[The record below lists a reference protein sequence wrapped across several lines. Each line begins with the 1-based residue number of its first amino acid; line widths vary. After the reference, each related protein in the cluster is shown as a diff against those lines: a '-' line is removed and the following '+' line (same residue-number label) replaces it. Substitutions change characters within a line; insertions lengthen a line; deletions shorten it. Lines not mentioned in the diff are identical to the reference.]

1 MLKKDNLN
9 KPVLDCDTRWNSI
22 YLMLHSLFDLKH
34 FCQMKAEDIPQL
46 DIDND
51 DWELIE
57 SLVKKINWKYSL
69 YYR

>member
-1 MLKKDNLN
+1 
-9 KPVLDCDTRWNSI
+9 
-22 YLMLHSLFDLKH
+22 
-34 FCQMKAEDIPQL
+34 MKAEDIPQL